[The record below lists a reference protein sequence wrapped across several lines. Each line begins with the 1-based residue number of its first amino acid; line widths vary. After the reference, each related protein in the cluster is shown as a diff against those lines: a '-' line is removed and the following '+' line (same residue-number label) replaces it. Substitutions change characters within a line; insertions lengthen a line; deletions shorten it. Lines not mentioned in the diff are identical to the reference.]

1 MDQKSINVIKN
12 LALDMLQNAGKGHPG
27 VVMSAAPI
35 LYTLFTK
42 NLKIN
47 TAVLDWINRDRFVLS
62 AGHAS
67 ELLYA
72 TMFLSGYPLM
82 IDDIKNYRKFNS
94 KTPGHPDIK
103 TPGIDLSTG
112 YSGEGLATAVG
123 MALAEQIYEKKYN
136 YVSKGFFDK
145 TKVGKLIDY
154 YTYVFVSDGDLMEGI
169 SYEAA
174 SFAGTYKLGKLIV
187 LYDSNDISADGPIN
201 KTFTEG
207 VLSRFS
213 ALGWDTQYVKNGS
226 SVSEIDKAIKK
237 AKSVTDKPSII
248 RIKTII
254 GEGLINQ
261 GTNLAHVSTLTKE
274 DLSLFKE
281 KTGSGTVP
289 FTVLKEPASYIR
301 DQVVNKGIKEY
312 DNWKA
317 TFEEYK
323 KILTQEQLNEINNI
337 NINNVSI
344 DLTKIEIPI
353 DYENKELLRDSNHK
367 ILNILGA
374 NIPTFIGGSADLSYS
389 TRSYLDSQGDL
400 LPNNLLGKNISFGVR
415 EHLMG
420 AVLNGLAIS
429 GFRPFGATYLAFSDY
444 LKPSIRMSALMNLPV
459 TYLFTHDSIT
469 VGSDGPTHQPIEALS
484 TLRAMPNLYV
494 FRPAD
499 IKEVIGTWNIIINNK
514 IPAVVSLPKTE
525 IKAEQGTSIVDVI
538 KGAYVAGREQALVNA
553 VIIATGS
560 EVQVAKSVQVKLL
573 HEGIDVRIISMPC
586 MELFNMQPETYKKEL
601 FPQGAPIF
609 VIEYGSSFGWEKF
622 VPSSDYL
629 FTVNN
634 FGVSASKEDVLKNA
648 RVDLDTIVEKIKS
661 LIK

>member
-337 NINNVSI
+337 NINNVAI

-400 LPNNLLGKNISFGVR
+400 LPNNFLGKNISFGVR

>member
-525 IKAEQGTSIVDVI
+525 IKAEQGTSVVDVI

>member
-337 NINNVSI
+337 NINNVAI

-400 LPNNLLGKNISFGVR
+400 LPNNFLGKNISFGVR

-525 IKAEQGTSIVDVI
+525 IKAEQGTSVVDVI